1 MHQCIPEVHYY
12 EGEKSRETR
21 EGQSKHLSEKKNFAS
36 HLSECSSQNR
46 ERQRHRL

>member
-36 HLSECSSQNR
+36 HLSECSSQN
-46 ERQRHRL
+46 